1 MYFLVTQILL
11 ACCGSYTIF
20 INLGLLYFLN

>member
-1 MYFLVTQILL
+1 MYFPVTQILL
-11 ACCGSYTIF
+11 AYCGSYTIF